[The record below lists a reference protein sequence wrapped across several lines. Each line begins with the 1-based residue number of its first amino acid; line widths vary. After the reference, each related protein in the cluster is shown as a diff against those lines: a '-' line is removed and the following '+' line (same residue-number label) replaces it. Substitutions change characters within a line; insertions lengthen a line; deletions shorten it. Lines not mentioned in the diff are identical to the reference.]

1 MHLLCVPFMSALPE
15 FSTQTKDC
23 RGIFHLLCVSFG
35 VVPYAGMHMTPQTT
49 RSSAPLAAPNP
60 EPAALR
66 DVNLSSTDRRVLGL
80 VFRNHSLIQN
90 QIIEETGLV
99 QQSVSRLVTGLV
111 ERGCLV
117 AGERVSSG
125 RRGYPSQAFRMAP
138 DFGYSLGLSIMADA
152 VSLSLTDF
160 SGHARAEWNHT
171 FPTMGIDR
179 VLDWVNA
186 RIDEVRSMPGIDSTR
201 LLGMGV
207 GIAGSFANGIKG
219 FNTPTTLEEWAF
231 IDVADLLS
239 KATDLPTWADNDG
252 NLAALGENM
261 TGVGRRYR
269 SFAYIYFST
278 GVGGG
283 LVIDREVWR
292 GRSGNAG
299 EFAGGLPGNIYPFPN
314 LELLRQLIN
323 RDGAQFATVAELL
336 KQFDVEHP
344 AVEDWIARIRD
355 SVSIIASNA
364 TAILDVDAIV
374 FGGRMPKSLA
384 EKLIPRVELFDQMR
398 YSKPRP
404 MAELVPAE
412 ATGDATAIGAAVLP
426 LAQQCFA

>member
-1 MHLLCVPFMSALPE
+1 
-15 FSTQTKDC
+15 
-23 RGIFHLLCVSFG
+23 
-35 VVPYAGMHMTPQTT
+35 MTPHAAP
-49 RSSAPLAAPNP
+49 SSTPLAATNP
-60 EPAALR
+60 EPAPLR
-66 DVNLSSTDRRVLGL
+66 DVKLSITDRRILGL
-80 VFRNHSLIQN
+80 VFRHHSLIQN

-99 QQSVSRLVTGLV
+99 QQSVSRLVAGLV

-117 AGERVSSG
+117 AGERISSG

-138 DFGYSLGLSIMADA
+138 GFGCSLGLSVMADA
-152 VSLSLTDF
+152 VSLSLMDF
-160 SGHARAEWNHT
+160 SGRVRADWSHA
-171 FPTMGIDR
+171 FPTMRIDR

-186 RIDEVRSMPGIDSTR
+186 RIDDIESMPEVDSAR
-201 LLGMGV
+201 LLGLGV
-207 GIAGSFANGIKG
+207 GIAGSFADGTTG
-219 FNTPTTLEEWAF
+219 FNTPTALEEWAF
-231 IDVADLLS
+231 VDVAQLLS
-239 KATDLPTWADNDG
+239 DATDLPTWADNDG

-261 TGVGRRYR
+261 TGVGRRYG

-323 RDGAQFATVAELL
+323 RGGGRFATVAELL
-336 KQFDVEHP
+336 DRFDVDHP
-344 AVEDWIARIRD
+344 AVDDWIARVRD

-374 FGGRMPKSLA
+374 FGGRMPRPLA

>member
-1 MHLLCVPFMSALPE
+1 
-15 FSTQTKDC
+15 
-23 RGIFHLLCVSFG
+23 
-35 VVPYAGMHMTPQTT
+35 
-49 RSSAPLAAPNP
+49 
-60 EPAALR
+60 
-66 DVNLSSTDRRVLGL
+66 
-80 VFRNHSLIQN
+80 
-90 QIIEETGLV
+90 
-99 QQSVSRLVTGLV
+99 
-111 ERGCLV
+111 
-117 AGERVSSG
+117 
-125 RRGYPSQAFRMAP
+125 MAP
-138 DFGYSLGLSIMADA
+138 GFGCSLGLSVMADA
-152 VSLSLTDF
+152 VSLSLMDF
-160 SGHARAEWNHT
+160 SGRVRADWSHA
-171 FPTMGIDR
+171 FPTMRIDR

-186 RIDEVRSMPGIDSTR
+186 RIDDIESMPEIDSGR
-201 LLGMGV
+201 LLGLGV
-207 GIAGSFANGIKG
+207 GIAGSFADGTKG
-219 FNTPTTLEEWAF
+219 FNTPTALEEWAF
-231 IDVADLLS
+231 VDVAQLLS
-239 KATDLPTWADNDG
+239 DATDLPTWADNDG

-261 TGVGRRYR
+261 TGVGRRYG

-323 RDGAQFATVAELL
+323 RGGGRFATVAELL
-336 KQFDVEHP
+336 DRFDVDHP
-344 AVEDWIARIRD
+344 AVDDWIARVRD

-374 FGGRMPKSLA
+374 FGGRMPRPLA

>member
-1 MHLLCVPFMSALPE
+1 
-15 FSTQTKDC
+15 
-23 RGIFHLLCVSFG
+23 
-35 VVPYAGMHMTPQTT
+35 MTRRTAH
-49 RSSAPLAAPNP
+49 SSAPLAASNP
-60 EPAALR
+60 QPAALR
-66 DVNLSSTDRRVLGL
+66 DVKLSLTDRRVLGL
-80 VFRNHSLIQN
+80 VFSHHSLIQN

-111 ERGCLV
+111 ERGCLIT
-117 AGERVSSG
+117 GERVSSG

-138 DFGYSLGLSIMADA
+138 DFGYSLGLSIMSDA
-152 VSLSLTDF
+152 VSLSLMDF
-160 SGHARAEWNHT
+160 SGQVRSDWNRT
-171 FPTMGIDR
+171 FPTMRIDR

-186 RIDEVRSMPGIDSTR
+186 RIHEIRSMPGIDSSR
-201 LLGMGV
+201 LLGLGV
-207 GIAGSFANGIKG
+207 GITGSFADGTRG
-219 FNTPTTLEEWAF
+219 FNTPTALEEWAF
-231 IDVADLLS
+231 IDVAELLS
-239 KATDLPTWADNDG
+239 EATDLPTWADNDG

-323 RDGAQFATVAELL
+323 RDGEPFQTVAELL
-336 KQFDVEHP
+336 DDFDVEHP
-344 AVEDWIARIRD
+344 AVDDWIARVRD

-374 FGGRMPKSLA
+374 FGGRMPRSLA

-398 YSKPRP
+398 YAKPRP

-426 LAQQCFA
+426 LSRQCFA

>member
-1 MHLLCVPFMSALPE
+1 MTRRKAHS
-15 FSTQTKDC
+15 ST
-23 RGIFHLLCVSFG
+23 
-35 VVPYAGMHMTPQTT
+35 
-49 RSSAPLAAPNP
+49 PLAAAHPV
-60 EPAALR
+60 PAALR
-66 DVNLSSTDRRVLGL
+66 DVNLSVTDRRVLGL
-80 VFRNHSLIQN
+80 VFRHHSLIQN

-111 ERGCLV
+111 ERGCLLP
-117 AGERVSSG
+117 GERVSSG

-138 DFGYSLGLSIMADA
+138 VFGYSLGLSIMSDA
-152 VSLSLTDF
+152 VSLSLMDF
-160 SGHARAEWNHT
+160 SGQVRSEWNQP
-171 FPTMGIDR
+171 FSAMRIDR
-179 VLDWVNA
+179 VLDWLNA
-186 RIDEVRSMPGIDSTR
+186 RIHEIRSMPGIDSSR
-201 LLGMGV
+201 LLGLGV
-207 GIAGSFANGIKG
+207 GISGSFADGTQG
-219 FNTPTTLEEWAF
+219 FNTSTALEEWAF
-231 IDVADLLS
+231 IDVAELLS
-239 KATDLPTWADNDG
+239 EATGLPTWADNDG

-323 RDGAQFATVAELL
+323 RDGGKFQTVAQLL
-336 KQFDVEHP
+336 DAFDIEHP
-344 AVEDWIARIRD
+344 AVDDWIARVRD

-384 EKLIPRVELFDQMR
+384 EKLIPRVELFDQRR
-398 YSKPRP
+398 YSRARP
-404 MAELVPAE
+404 TAELVPAE

-426 LAQQCFA
+426 LSQQCFA

>member
-1 MHLLCVPFMSALPE
+1 
-15 FSTQTKDC
+15 
-23 RGIFHLLCVSFG
+23 
-35 VVPYAGMHMTPQTT
+35 MTSQTT
-49 RSSAPLAAPNP
+49 RLSTPLAATNP

-66 DVNLSSTDRRVLGL
+66 DVKLSNTDRRVLGL
-80 VFRNHSLIQN
+80 VFRHHSLIQN

-99 QQSVSRLVTGLV
+99 QQSVSRLVTGLL
-111 ERGCLV
+111 ERGCLI

-138 DFGYSLGLSIMADA
+138 EFGYSLGLSIMADA
-152 VSLSLTDF
+152 VSLSLMNF
-160 SGHARAEWNHT
+160 SGQVRAEWSHT
-171 FPTMGIDR
+171 FPTMRINR

-186 RIDEVRSMPGIDSTR
+186 RIDEVKSMPGIDSTR
-201 LLGMGV
+201 LLGLGV
-207 GIAGSFANGIKG
+207 GIAGSFADGTKG
-219 FNTPTTLEEWAF
+219 FNTPTALEDWAF

-239 KATDLPTWADNDG
+239 EATGLPTWADNDG

-323 RDGAQFATVAELL
+323 RDGGKFATVAELL
-336 KQFDVEHP
+336 DQFDVEHP
-344 AVEDWIARIRD
+344 AVDDWIARVRD

-374 FGGRMPKSLA
+374 FGGRMPRSLA

-426 LAQQCFA
+426 LSQQCFA

>member
-1 MHLLCVPFMSALPE
+1 
-15 FSTQTKDC
+15 
-23 RGIFHLLCVSFG
+23 
-35 VVPYAGMHMTPQTT
+35 MTPQPT

-66 DVNLSSTDRRVLGL
+66 DVNLSNTDRRVLGL

-138 DFGYSLGLSIMADA
+138 DFGYSLGLSIMPDA
-152 VSLSLTDF
+152 VSLSLMDF
-160 SGHARAEWNHT
+160 TGQVRAEWNHA

-179 VLDWVNA
+179 VRGWVNA
-186 RIDEVRSMPGIDSTR
+186 KIEAVRSMPDIDSTR

-207 GIAGSFANGIKG
+207 GISGSFANGAEG

-239 KATDLPTWADNDG
+239 SATGLPTWADNDG

-261 TGVGRRYR
+261 TGVGRRYS

-314 LELLRQLIN
+314 LELLRQLVN
-323 RDGAQFATVAELL
+323 RDGGRFATVAELL
-336 KQFDVEHP
+336 EQFDVEHP
-344 AVEDWIARIRD
+344 AVADWIARVRD

-374 FGGRMPKSLA
+374 FGGRMPRSLA

-398 YSKPRP
+398 YSQPRP

-426 LAQQCFA
+426 LSQQCFA

>member
-1 MHLLCVPFMSALPE
+1 
-15 FSTQTKDC
+15 
-23 RGIFHLLCVSFG
+23 
-35 VVPYAGMHMTPQTT
+35 MTPQPAL
-49 RSSAPLAAPNP
+49 SSTPIAATDP

-66 DVNLSSTDRRVLGL
+66 DVKLSITDRRVLGL
-80 VFRNHSLIQN
+80 VFRHHSLIQN

-117 AGERVSSG
+117 TGERVSSG

-138 DFGYSLGLSIMADA
+138 DFGYSLGLSIMSDA
-152 VSLSLTDF
+152 VSLSLMDF
-160 SGHARAEWNHT
+160 SGRVRSDWNHS
-171 FPTMGIDR
+171 FPTMRIDR
-179 VLDWVNA
+179 VLDWLNA
-186 RIDEVRSMPGIDSTR
+186 RIHEIRSMPGVDSTR
-201 LLGMGV
+201 LLGLGV
-207 GIAGSFANGIKG
+207 GIAGSFADGTKG
-219 FNTPTTLEEWAF
+219 FNTPTALEEWAF
-231 IDVADLLS
+231 IDVAELLS

-314 LELLRQLIN
+314 LELLRQLVN
-323 RDGAQFATVAELL
+323 REGGQFQTVAELL
-336 KQFDVEHP
+336 DAFDVEHP
-344 AVEDWIARIRD
+344 AVDDWIARVRD

-412 ATGDATAIGAAVLP
+412 STGDATAIGAAVLP
-426 LAQQCFA
+426 LSQQCFA

>member
-1 MHLLCVPFMSALPE
+1 
-15 FSTQTKDC
+15 
-23 RGIFHLLCVSFG
+23 
-35 VVPYAGMHMTPQTT
+35 MTPQPT
-49 RSSAPLAAPNP
+49 RSSTPIAATDP

-66 DVNLSSTDRRVLGL
+66 DVRLSITDRRVLGL
-80 VFRNHSLIQN
+80 VFRHHSLIQN

-117 AGERVSSG
+117 TGERVSSG

-138 DFGYSLGLSIMADA
+138 DFGYSLGLSIMSDA
-152 VSLSLTDF
+152 VSLSLMDF
-160 SGHARAEWNHT
+160 SGQVRSDWNHS
-171 FPTMGIDR
+171 FPTMRIDR
-179 VLDWVNA
+179 VLDWLNA
-186 RIDEVRSMPGIDSTR
+186 RIHEIKSMPGVDSTR
-201 LLGMGV
+201 LLGLGV
-207 GIAGSFANGIKG
+207 GIAGSFADGTKG
-219 FNTPTTLEEWAF
+219 FNTPTALEEWAF
-231 IDVADLLS
+231 IDVAELLS

-314 LELLRQLIN
+314 LELLRQLVN
-323 RDGAQFATVAELL
+323 REGGQFQTVAELL
-336 KQFDVEHP
+336 DAFDVEHP
-344 AVEDWIARIRD
+344 AVDDWIARVRD

-412 ATGDATAIGAAVLP
+412 STGDATAIGAAVLP
-426 LAQQCFA
+426 LSQQCFA

>member
-1 MHLLCVPFMSALPE
+1 MTHQSAHS
-15 FSTQTKDC
+15 ST
-23 RGIFHLLCVSFG
+23 L
-35 VVPYAGMHMTPQTT
+35 
-49 RSSAPLAAPNP
+49 LAATDPQ
-60 EPAALR
+60 PAALR
-66 DVNLSSTDRRVLGL
+66 DVNLSITDRRVLGL
-80 VFRNHSLIQN
+80 VFRHHSLIQN

-117 AGERVSSG
+117 TGERVSSG

-138 DFGYSLGLSIMADA
+138 DFGYSLGLSIMSDA

-160 SGHARAEWNHT
+160 SGQVRSDWNQP
-171 FPTMGIDR
+171 FSAMRIDR
-179 VLDWVNA
+179 VVDWLNA
-186 RIDEVRSMPGIDSTR
+186 RIHEIRSTPGVDPTR
-201 LLGMGV
+201 LLGLGV
-207 GIAGSFANGIKG
+207 GIAGSFADDGTRG
-219 FNTPTTLEEWAF
+219 FNTPSALEEWAF
-231 IDVADLLS
+231 IDVAELLS
-239 KATDLPTWADNDG
+239 EATGLPTWADNDG

-292 GRSGNAG
+292 GRLGNAG

-323 RDGAQFATVAELL
+323 RDGGQFQTVAELL
-336 KQFDVEHP
+336 DAFDVEHP
-344 AVEDWIARIRD
+344 AVHDWIARVRD

-384 EKLIPRVELFDQMR
+384 EKLIPHVELFDQRR
-398 YSKPRP
+398 YSRPRP

-426 LAQQCFA
+426 LSQQCFA

>member
-1 MHLLCVPFMSALPE
+1 M
-15 FSTQTKDC
+15 TQ
-23 RGIFHLLCVSFG
+23 
-35 VVPYAGMHMTPQTT
+35 QTT
-49 RSSAPLAAPNP
+49 RSSTPLAATNP
-60 EPAALR
+60 IPAALR
-66 DVNLSSTDRRVLGL
+66 DVRLSNTDRHVLGL
-80 VFRNHSLIQN
+80 VFRHHSLIQN
-90 QIIEETGLV
+90 QIVEETGLV
-99 QQSVSRLVTGLV
+99 QQSVSRLVTGLA
-111 ERGCLV
+111 ERGCLI

-152 VSLSLTDF
+152 LSLSLMDF
-160 SGHARAEWNHT
+160 SGQIRADWSHT
-171 FPTMGIDR
+171 FPTMRINR
-179 VLDWVNA
+179 VLDWVNT
-186 RIDEVRSMPGIDSTR
+186 RIDEVKSMPGIDPKR

-207 GIAGSFANGIKG
+207 GIAGSFASGTEG
-219 FNTPTTLEEWAF
+219 FNTPTALEDWAF
-231 IDVADLLS
+231 IDVAELVS
-239 KATDLPTWADNDG
+239 ESTGLPTWADNDG

-261 TGVGRRYR
+261 TGVGRRCR

-314 LELLRQLIN
+314 LELLRQLVN
-323 RDGAQFATVAELL
+323 RGGGRFETVAELL
-336 KQFDVEHP
+336 EQFDVEHP
-344 AVEDWIARIRD
+344 AVEDWIARVRD

-364 TAILDVDAIV
+364 TAILDVEAIV
-374 FGGRMPKSLA
+374 FGGRMPRSLA

-426 LAQQCFA
+426 LSQQCFA